1 MIWQLAASKEIDMNA
16 LNALRHKA
24 STGIVALLW
33 LNLAL
38 IALRNGLRADGFDVF
53 ALVASLLIVGS
64 ATATWMKDRTGPTTR
79 VVTSMAH
86 AATVAILVY
95 SFAGSPL
102 QIDIHMYFFAS
113 LAICAVWIDWR
124 AIVGYAALVAVH
136 HILLFFVM
144 PVAIF
149 PGDSDFSR
157 VVLHAVVLILQSGV
171 LIALTHSVVS
181 AFMASETAVETATSA
196 ERKATTMAEQA
207 RQADRH
213 AEEMRAMREEEKARE
228 AEAVRFVV
236 DKLDEALTQLAAGNV
251 SHRISDT
258 FAGELDKLRVSFN
271 SSVEGLE
278 SVIGQVSHVVRIIRD
293 GTGQISHANHD
304 LSARTERQAASI
316 EETASALSNVTDTVK
331 QTASVAD
338 HVGRMVEHA
347 RTGAERSGSIV
358 TNAVEAMSKIETSS
372 REIGNIISVIDE
384 IAFQTN
390 LLALNAG
397 VEAARAGDAGKGF
410 AVVAQEVRELAQR
423 SANAAKEIKA
433 LINTSSEQVRNG
445 VSLVDE
451 TGKALHAIAS
461 EVNSIS
467 QEVEKIVR
475 SAREQ
480 STGLTEIDSAIG
492 HIDRNTQQNAAMVEE
507 SSAAIQSLANEASSL
522 EQLMVR
528 FQISAGDNH
537 ARRQRAA

>member
-1 MIWQLAASKEIDMNA
+1 MNA
-16 LNALRHKA
+16 LNALRDKA

-38 IALRNGLRADGFDVF
+38 VALRNAFRAEGFDIF
-53 ALVASLLIVGS
+53 SIIATLLIVG
-64 ATATWMKDRTGPTTR
+64 TATLSWMKDRTGATTR

-86 AATVAILVY
+86 AASVAVLVY
-95 SFAGSPL
+95 AFAGSPL

-136 HILLFFVM
+136 HVLLFFVM
-144 PVAIF
+144 PFAIF
-149 PGDSDFSR
+149 PGESDFSR

-181 AFMASETAVETATSA
+181 AFLASEAAVEAANSA
-196 ERKATTMAEQA
+196 ERSANESAEHA

-213 AEEMRAMREEEKARE
+213 AEELRAQREMEKARE
-228 AEAVRFVV
+228 AEAVNFVV
-236 DKLDEALTQLAAGNV
+236 KKLDEALTQLAAGNV
-251 SHRISDT
+251 SHRISER
-258 FAGELDKLRVSFN
+258 FEGELDKLRSAFN

-278 SVIGQVSHVVRIIRD
+278 SVLGQVSQIVGIIRD

-316 EETASALSNVTDTVK
+316 EETASALSNVTETVQ
-331 QTASVAD
+331 QTARVAEQ
-338 HVGRMVEHA
+338 VGRLVEHA
-347 RTGAERSGSIV
+347 RNGAERSGSIV
-358 TNAVEAMSKIETSS
+358 TNAVEAMGKIESSS
-372 REIGNIISVIDE
+372 REISQIINVIDE

-397 VEAARAGDAGKGF
+397 VEAARAGEAGKGF

-423 SANAAKEIKA
+423 SANAAKDIKA
-433 LINTSSEQVRNG
+433 LINASAEQVKSG
-445 VSLVDE
+445 VSLVDQ
-451 TGKALHAIAS
+451 TGEALHTIAT
-461 EVNSIS
+461 EVTSIS
-467 QEVEKIVR
+467 EQIDTIVR

-480 STGLTEIDSAIG
+480 STGLTEIDAAIG

-507 SSAAIQSLANEASSL
+507 SSAAIQSLANEASAL

-528 FQISAGDNH
+528 FHISTGAGRPAH
-537 ARRQRAA
+537 RRAA

>member
-1 MIWQLAASKEIDMNA
+1 MNA
-16 LNALRHKA
+16 LNTLRHKA
-24 STGIVALLW
+24 SVGIVSLLW
-33 LNLAL
+33 VNLLL
-38 IALRNGLRADGFDVF
+38 IALRNLMRVEGFDV
-53 ALVASLLIVGS
+53 LSVLASLVIVGS
-64 ATATWMKDRTGPTTR
+64 ATLNWSRDRTGPTTR

-95 SFAGSPL
+95 AFSGSPL

-136 HILLFFVM
+136 HVLLFFVM

-149 PGDSDFSR
+149 PGESDFSR

-171 LIALTHSVVS
+171 LVALAHSVVS
-181 AFMASETAVETATSA
+181 AFTASEAAVEAATSA
-196 ERKATTMAEQA
+196 ERAATAMAEHA
-207 RQADRH
+207 RQADRQ
-213 AEEMRAMREEEKARE
+213 AEEQRHLREQDKARE
-228 AEAVRFVV
+228 EAAVTFVV
-236 DKLDEALTQLAAGNV
+236 GKLGEALTQLAAGNV
-251 SHRISDT
+251 SYRIDEE
-258 FAGELDKLRVSFN
+258 FEGEMDKLRDSFN
-271 SSVEGLE
+271 ASLEGLE
-278 SVIGQVSHVVRIIRD
+278 SVLGQVDQVVGIIRD
-293 GTGQISHANHD
+293 GTGQISDANHD
-304 LSARTERQAASI
+304 LSSRTERQAASI
-316 EETASALSNVTDTVK
+316 EETASALSNVTETVQ
-331 QTASVAD
+331 QTAKVAEQ
-338 HVGRMVEHA
+338 VGKMVEHA
-347 RTGAERSGSIV
+347 RNGAERSGSIV
-358 TNAVEAMSKIETSS
+358 TNAVEAMSRIESSS
-372 REIGNIISVIDE
+372 REISQIISVIDE

-423 SANAAKEIKA
+423 SANAAKEIKE
-433 LINTSSEQVRNG
+433 LINASGAQVKNG
-445 VSLVDE
+445 VALVDQAGE
-451 TGKALHAIAS
+451 ALHTIAN

-480 STGLTEIDSAIG
+480 STGLTEIDAAIG

-507 SSAAIQSLANEASSL
+507 SSAAIQSLANEASQL

-528 FQISAGDNH
+528 FQIARGDGFG
-537 ARRQRAA
+537 RRQRAA